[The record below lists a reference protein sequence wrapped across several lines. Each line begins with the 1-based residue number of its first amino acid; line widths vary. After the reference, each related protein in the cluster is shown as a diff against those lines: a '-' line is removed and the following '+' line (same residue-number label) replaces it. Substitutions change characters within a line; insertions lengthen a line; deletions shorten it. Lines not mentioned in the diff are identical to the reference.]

1 MTFPPRIWN
10 PIAWV
15 LCALNVAAV
24 WLAAQPAEPW
34 HATSHAVLAVLFG
47 LWAQRLGARQ
57 RGSASGNV
65 DSQLLLR
72 LDALDRIERSVESTA
87 IEVERISEANR
98 FMSRLLEE
106 RREAKSPESRPEDQ
120 PPR

>member
-1 MTFPPRIWN
+1 MTFPPRIWK
-10 PIAWV
+10 PIAWI
-15 LCALNVAAV
+15 LCAANVGAVWFAAV
-24 WLAAQPAEPW
+24 PAEPL
-34 HATSHAVLAVLFG
+34 HATSHALLAVLFG
-47 LWAQRLGARQ
+47 LWAQRLAARQ
-57 RGSASGNV
+57 RPLGSGDV
-65 DSQLLLR
+65 DAQLLQR
-72 LDALDRIERSVESTA
+72 LDALERIERTVESTA